1 MFARLLYRV
10 RELLARRDVAERLE
24 DIMEAAR

>member
-1 MFARLLYRV
+1 MFASLWYRI

-24 DIMEAAR
+24 DVMEDAR